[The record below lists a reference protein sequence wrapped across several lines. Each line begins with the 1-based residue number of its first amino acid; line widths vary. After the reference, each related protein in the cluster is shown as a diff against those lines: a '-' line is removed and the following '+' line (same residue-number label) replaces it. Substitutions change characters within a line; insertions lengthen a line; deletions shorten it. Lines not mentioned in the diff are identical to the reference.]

1 MFRSSDNPGD
11 TTMKRILRLRRG
23 TPSLESELKALRPRP
38 RADFVHSLAS
48 RIDEA
53 GRPARRP
60 HRRLALAGALTAVV
74 LAAMAGVG
82 GFGYAATAARQAAH
96 TVTSLLTS
104 SGSDSAIDVTLN
116 AGGDQ
121 YQPGYSWGDP
131 AHNHEG
137 PPGLTRRGG
146 ALAPPL
152 VASCNGQTALVRTT
166 IVLDE
171 QAVVRVSVL
180 SPSGK
185 KLLLNQKGSRIG
197 GQVSGQQTK
206 TITYRVLV
214 PRALRVQL
222 RIPCSLLAQGKTYR
236 VVFVATDPDGGST
249 TLKVPFRALVLTS

>member
-1 MFRSSDNPGD
+1 M
-11 TTMKRILRLRRG
+11 MKKILRLRRG
-23 TPSLESELKALRPRP
+23 TPSLESELKAVRPKP
-38 RADFVHSLAS
+38 RADFAHSLAS

-53 GRPARRP
+53 ERPARRP

-96 TVTSLLTS
+96 AVTSLLAS
-104 SGSDSAIDVTLN
+104 SSSSAIDVTLN

-121 YQPGYSWGDP
+121 YQPGYNWGDP

-146 ALAPPL
+146 ELAPPL
-152 VASCNGQTALVRTT
+152 VASCNGQTAVVRTT

-171 QAVVRVSVL
+171 QAVLRVSVL
-180 SPSGK
+180 SPNGQ

-197 GQVSGQQTK
+197 GQVSGRQTK

-214 PRALRVQL
+214 PRALRIQL

-236 VVFVATDPDGGST
+236 VVIAATDPDGGST
-249 TLKVPFRALVLTS
+249 TLKIPFRALVLTS